1 MKKTNEN
8 EKSSSSTK
16 KKVAVAASVLLLM
29 LISFMGIRNMLVG
42 GIISSASELSQSQIL
57 KRAEQIAESGIYV
70 SVTDDYSYHFD
81 GTGTTS
87 KNSKSSDTSDTYTLT
102 NDTSENSDNLSDVS
116 GVSSGE
122 TVASADTSSVG
133 EVTESAL
140 ALQPEYSYESS
151 YEVDDDEEEDDEEG
165 ITQTIN
171 KLNST
176 ADNEEAED
184 TTSVQKAASKTTST
198 VSTTTSTKHTHQYRS
213 KVTKKATCTED
224 GEITYTC
231 AECGDSYTVTQSA
244 TGHNYVSEITK
255 EPTCESEG
263 IKTYTCSL
271 CGDTYTEEIDM
282 LEHTYGDTYDGGDG
296 YTYKKCSVCGDIV
309 VDDIVSYTI
318 SYNTDGGTI
327 SDSSYSTSYTVKDNV
342 SLPNAEKDGYTFDG
356 WEDSNGN
363 IVTSISSGTTGDL
376 EFTATW
382 SGKKSVITL
391 FYNGKTVDT
400 LSGTVGETVGN
411 LPVLTETGKVFTG
424 WFTSSSSGVK
434 ITEDYVITNENM
446 SLYAVFDEKVE
457 TITVT
462 DSVTNESTTYT
473 VIYGESIGELTY
485 TEYAGYTFKGFVDS
499 EGNTVTEDTIVS
511 SNMTITAEY
520 EVISYDITYVLNG
533 GSETTQNPASYTV
546 NDSFY
551 LVSPQKE
558 GYYFTGWTGSNG
570 DTPSKSVKIA
580 SGTTGELTYTANWSA
595 KNVTYTVNHI
605 IEQSDGSYVTESE
618 VLYAPADSDVT
629 PTVNSYNGY
638 TSPEEQTVTVSAN
651 GSTTV
656 DYTYE
661 ITEYSISYELNG
673 GEFVTE
679 YKSTYTI
686 YDEVTLCS
694 PERTGYDFVSWLDV
708 NGYTFDG
715 VIPKGTTGNLTYTA
729 SWEARVAYLSD
740 GQYINYV
747 IKAVTGMSGSK
758 SKVLNASQ
766 TTITK
771 IVRADKE
778 DEDAF
783 VIGLSDYTKTEYDVG
798 AWYDADSGTLYW
810 YSDAAKL
817 VLDSDASYMF
827 ANMSALTS
835 VDIVEY
841 FDTSEATTFNYMFTG
856 CTSLTS
862 VDLSSFDTESCTSM
876 TGMFNSCSALTTI
889 YASDSFVTTGLSSSC
904 TMFKNCTSLV
914 GGNGTAYSS
923 SNISSTYATIDTADL
938 PGYFTN

>member
-1 MKKTNEN
+1 MFNFNKDKNSNFATIKKAIIAIILF
-8 EKSSSSTK
+8 
-16 KKVAVAASVLLLM
+16 VFI
-29 LISFMGIRNMLVG
+29 LILFMGCRNMVAD
-42 GIISSASELSQSQIL
+42 GIISDAGELSRVRTDT
-57 KRAEQIAESGIYV
+57 RAKIIAESGIEV

-81 GTGTTS
+81 GTGTLKT
-87 KNSKSSDTSDTYTLT
+87 DEE
-102 NDTSENSDNLSDVS
+102 DTSEI
-116 GVSSGE
+116 SSGE
-122 TVASADTSSVG
+122 DEDTVSDSSASYADNQTERSIEDTDAEENVSDNSLKLQQSYNYNYDTSA
-133 EVTESAL
+133 ETEKKSKE
-140 ALQPEYSYESS
+140 PS
-151 YEVDDDEEEDDEEG
+151 G
-165 ITQTIN
+165 ITQII
-171 KLNST
+171 K
-176 ADNEEAED
+176 
-184 TTSVQKAASKTTST
+184 KAADVVSGNSDKSSASTKTESKHS
-198 VSTTTSTKHTHQYRS
+198 SATTTTTHKHQYRGI
-213 KVTKKATCTED
+213 VTKKPSCTED
-224 GEITYTC
+224 GIVTYTC
-231 AECGDSYTVTQSA
+231 AECNDTYTKIQKA

-255 EPTCESEG
+255 EPTCISEG

-271 CGDTYTEEIDM
+271 CGDTYTEKISM
-282 LEHTYGDTYDGGDG
+282 SEHSYGEPYDGGDG
-296 YTYKKCSVCGDIV
+296 YTYKKCSVCGDTV
-309 VDDIVSYTI
+309 TVDTVNYSI
-318 SYNTDGGTI
+318 SYDTDGGALI
-327 SDSSYSTSYTVKDNV
+327 DYVMSYTVDSNIN
-342 SLPNAEKDGYTFDG
+342 LPVPTKNGYTFNG
-356 WEDSNGN
+356 WEDENGN
-363 IVTSISSGTTGDL
+363 IITTTSNCVGDL
-376 EFTATW
+376 ELKALW
-382 SGKKSVITL
+382 SGNTTEISFVNNGEVI
-391 FYNGKTVDT
+391 KTV
-400 LSGTVGETVGN
+400 SAIIGNVIGE
-411 LPVLTETGKVFTG
+411 LPDLTETGKVFTG
-424 WFTSSSSGVK
+424 WFTSADGGVMV
-434 ITEDYVITNENM
+434 TEDYVINDEDLI
-446 SLYAVFDEKVE
+446 LYAVFDEEVE
-457 TITVT
+457 TITIT

-473 VIYGESIGELTY
+473 VIYGESIGEFTY
-485 TEYAGYTFKGFVDS
+485 TEHDGYTFTGFVDS
-499 EGNTVTEDTIVS
+499 EGNIVTEDTIVS